1 MGQKQGEERRRFIFI
16 LLFPLEGW
24 KSSRIFFFFFP
35 GKKKK
40 EKKKLMRNMWKE
52 DSRETEQQRK
62 RRWAKHSHGGQ
73 QRHTGL
79 QRAAQR
85 NKSPAVRGQVG
96 LRLLDTF
103 SAYLFCP

>member
-1 MGQKQGEERRRFIFI
+1 
-16 LLFPLEGW
+16 
-24 KSSRIFFFFFP
+24 
-35 GKKKK
+35 
-40 EKKKLMRNMWKE
+40 MRNMWKE

-96 LRLLDTF
+96 LRLPDTF
-103 SAYLFCP
+103 SAYLFCPERD

>member
-1 MGQKQGEERRRFIFI
+1 
-16 LLFPLEGW
+16 
-24 KSSRIFFFFFP
+24 
-35 GKKKK
+35 
-40 EKKKLMRNMWKE
+40 MRNMWKE

-96 LRLLDTF
+96 LRLPDTF